1 MAEEKKKDRGRWF
14 REMKSEL
21 KKVVWPN
28 KKTVIKNT
36 GIVLACSAAIGVCIW
51 VFDYVAASGLNL
63 LLSAFGG

>member
-1 MAEEKKKDRGRWF
+1 MVPRNE
-14 REMKSEL
+14 
-21 KKVVWPN
+21 
-28 KKTVIKNT
+28 KTVIKNT

>member
-1 MAEEKKKDRGRWF
+1 MAEENKKDRGRWF

-36 GIVLACSAAIGVCIW
+36 GIVLACSAAIGACIW